1 MKYDVQIRRDG
12 EVVWKSTTGGDHDGG
27 SAARAV
33 FHILH
38 TTFGVP
44 DGIIRRATA
53 GLDLDD
59 LKPGST
65 VSGTVTDE
73 VALEFT
79 VHAH

>member
-1 MKYDVQIRRDG
+1 MQIRRVG
-12 EVVWKSTTGGDHDGG
+12 QVVWNSTTGGDHDGD
-27 SAARAV
+27 SAAEAV
-33 FHILH
+33 FRVLH

-44 DGIIRRATA
+44 DGVIRRATTKL
-53 GLDLDD
+53 GLDD
-59 LKPGST
+59 LKPGDT